1 MSILEVKNISHGFG
15 EKILFRNVNFRLVKG
30 EKVGL
35 VGNNGTG
42 KTTLFNILIGKLLA
56 DDGVI
61 KWAPSIKIGYLDQH
75 SNLKEGSSVM
85 ETLKGAFEELYEI
98 EANIS
103 SIAEGLNQAS
113 EEEIE
118 KAVKRMGRLQD
129 ELDRNDFYHVD
140 TKINHVVTGLG
151 LDVIGVDT
159 PVEKLSGGQRTKLLL
174 ALLLLSGAQLLLL
187 DEPTNYLDKEHIDW
201 LVEYLKGYKN
211 NYIIISHDTEFLNSV
226 VNVVYHLEFTTIT
239 RYAGNYENFLKQQK
253 LAKELYLERYY
264 RQQETI
270 KKMEQYIQSN
280 IAAVATTK
288 SAQSRR
294 KQLEK
299 LERLEKPGNLP
310 KPKFYFK
317 NARELGSV
325 VFESKKLAIGY
336 NYPIMDG
343 ISFKL
348 EKNQKIAITG
358 CNGIGKSTL
367 LKTIMG
373 IIPKLSGDIKYG
385 DFLYPAYYE
394 QECYENNDATPL
406 EYIWSYFPDMV
417 QKDIRAALAQC
428 GLKEE
433 HIFEKMVKLS
443 GGEQARVRLCR
454 LVLTKSNWLLLD
466 EPTNHLDVIAKNEL
480 KKSLATYQGSIILV
494 CHEDDFY
501 EGWVDQVLDMEKMLV
516 V

>member
-15 EKILFRNVNFRLVKG
+15 EKILFKNVNFRLVKG

-42 KTTLFNILIGKLLA
+42 KSTLFNILTGKLLA

-61 KWAPSIKIGYLDQH
+61 KWAPSVKIGYLDQH
-75 SNLKEGSSVM
+75 SNLKEGRSVL
-85 ETLKGAFEELYEI
+85 ETLKEAFDELYAI
-98 EANIS
+98 EAKIS
-103 SIAEGLNQAS
+103 SIAEGLAQAS
-113 EEEIE
+113 DMEIE
-118 KAVKRMGRLQD
+118 KSVKRMGLLQD
-129 ELDRNDFYHVD
+129 ELDRNDFYGID
-140 TKINHVVTGLG
+140 TKINNVVMGLG
-151 LDVIGVDT
+151 INAIGVNT
-159 PVEKLSGGQRTKLLL
+159 PVEKLSGGQRTKVLL
-174 ALLLLSGAQLLLL
+174 AKLLLSGSQLLML
-187 DEPTNYLDKEHIDW
+187 DEPTNYLDKEHIEW
-201 LVEYLKGYKN
+201 LTEYLKAYKN
-211 NYIIISHDTEFLNSV
+211 SYIIISHDTKFLNSV
-226 VNVVYHLEFTTIT
+226 VNVIYHLEFTTIT
-239 RYAGNYENFLKQQK
+239 RYQGNYETFLKQEK
-253 LAKELYLERYY
+253 LAKELYEERYN

-270 KKMEQYIQSN
+270 KKMEQYIKSN
-280 IAAVATTK
+280 IVAVSTTK

-299 LERLEKPGNLP
+299 IERLEKPKNLP
-310 KPKFYFK
+310 KPKFFFK
-317 NARELGSV
+317 KARELGSV

-336 NYPIMDG
+336 NFPLMDG
-343 ISFKL
+343 LNFKL
-348 EKNQKIAITG
+348 ERNQKIAITG

-373 IIPKLSGDIKYG
+373 IIPKLNGDIKYG

-394 QECYENNDATPL
+394 QECYDNKDMTPID
-406 EYIWSYFPDMV
+406 YIWSNFPDMV

-433 HIFEKMVKLS
+433 HIFEKMVRLS

-480 KKSLATYQGSIILV
+480 KKSLETYHGSIILV
-494 CHEDDFY
+494 CHEKDFY
-501 EGWVDQVLDMEKMLV
+501 EGWVDQVWDMEKMLV
-516 V
+516 I